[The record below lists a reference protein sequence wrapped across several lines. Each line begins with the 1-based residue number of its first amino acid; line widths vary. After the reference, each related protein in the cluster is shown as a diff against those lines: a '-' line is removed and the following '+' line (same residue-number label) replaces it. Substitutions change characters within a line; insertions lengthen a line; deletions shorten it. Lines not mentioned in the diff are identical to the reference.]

1 MLTIEY
7 KRSKLA
13 FQAIGCFALA
23 AGGGWLAFEDWVHWQ
38 IRGLGGFLA
47 LCLPFVGYAVA
58 YRAHSGQSAIVETA
72 TGLQLSTLYGSR
84 DVRWQDL
91 TAIERVVLR
100 QSSAFGL
107 IKQDIANYLMFSG
120 YSPRDGEFRVK
131 IQEDLI
137 DVPKAGLARLYEQ
150 LHAMWQDGGSPRPV
164 PATRLHGSPV
174 ATRATGFGRR
184 GL

>member
-1 MLTIEY
+1 MLEIEY
-7 KRSKLA
+7 KRGNLV
-13 FQAIGCFALA
+13 FQAIGCAAIA
-23 AGGGWLAFEDWVHWQ
+23 AGGGWLALQDGFHWQ
-38 IRGLGGFLA
+38 LRLLGGFLA
-47 LCLPFVGYAVA
+47 LGLPFVSYALAQQVI
-58 YRAHSGQSAIVETA
+58 SGKSAIVETA

-84 DVRWQDL
+84 EVRWQEL
-91 TAIERVVLR
+91 TAIEREVLR

-107 IKQDIANYLMFSG
+107 IKQDIAHYLVFSG

-164 PATRLHGSPV
+164 PATRLQGSPV
-174 ATRATGFGRR
+174 VPRATGFGRR